1 MICCQWKR
9 RWSKWAVVALLL
21 VAAPAAAELRVFAC
35 EPEWAALSA
44 ALGGDRVSVDMATT
58 AAQDP
63 HYVQA
68 RPGLIALARRAD
80 LLVCTGAVLEAG

>member
-1 MICCQWKR
+1 MMCCQWKH
-9 RWSKWAVVALLL
+9 RWSKWVVVALLL

-58 AAQDP
+58 AATAAFSSDS
-63 HYVQA
+63 
-68 RPGLIALARRAD
+68 ALAR
-80 LLVCTGAVLEAG
+80 LCS